1 MKKKMIVI
9 LLNFLYLMA
18 MVGWI
23 LILALMVDVSILCA
37 GLFGLYWP
45 LGRLMRKLEKK
56 YWRYWV

>member
-1 MKKKMIVI
+1 MKKKMILI
-9 LLNFLYLMA
+9 LMNLLSLLA

-23 LILALMVDVSILCA
+23 FILALMVDVSILCA
-37 GLFGLYWP
+37 GLFVLYWP